1 MLVKATY
8 IFKFEPDTSDL
19 DGIIIDKKGF
29 SIDLTKRELEYML
42 LNKEIEV
49 SDFEFEVID
58 DGDDHKIDD

>member
-19 DGIIIDKKGF
+19 DGIIIDKKEF